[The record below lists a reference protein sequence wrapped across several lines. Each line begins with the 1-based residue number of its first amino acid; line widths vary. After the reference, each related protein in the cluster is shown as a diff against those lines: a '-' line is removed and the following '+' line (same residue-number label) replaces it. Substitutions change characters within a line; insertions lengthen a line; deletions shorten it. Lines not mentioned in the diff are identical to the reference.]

1 MAVNDAVYKA
11 VLAFEIQKGKIDA
24 LRKLLKEENAKLKP
38 LKEEVKKQKD
48 LEKERKKILK
58 EAAANIKNA
67 EKSAKS
73 VKKLEEKSKPKKGKK
88 KKKVTPAKAIS
99 VTYSCPVAR
108 RRAAANGVFS
118 NLPGRHY
125 VDNYANRKLGRV
137 GLPIPSRMRG

>member
-67 EKSAKS
+67 EKSSKS
-73 VKKLEEKSKPKKGKK
+73 AKKLEEKSKAKKGKK
-88 KKKVTPAKAIS
+88 KKKVPKDVKFKRPRGGTPKSKVSGEKMVWDYKNGAWKEPPKKVELVKA
-99 VTYSCPVAR
+99 
-108 RRAAANGVFS
+108 
-118 NLPGRHY
+118 
-125 VDNYANRKLGRV
+125 
-137 GLPIPSRMRG
+137 